1 LSQEQ
6 KGKIVLGVCSSISIY
21 KACEIVR
28 GFQREDFRVQVIMTK
43 NAARFI
49 SPLLFG
55 ALTGQEVLV
64 DFFEPENQGEI
75 SHIVLAQEASLLVVA
90 PATANI
96 IGKFASGVADDF
108 LSTFYMAARCP
119 VLVAPAMNEAMYFH
133 RQTQDNILKLKTH
146 GVRFIEPERG
156 YLACHKQG
164 WGRLASVEK
173 IVQEGLRLVRKSRS
187 LQGKK
192 ILITAGP
199 TREFL
204 DSVRFL
210 SNPSSGKMGYEL
222 ASEACRRGAEV
233 VLVSGP
239 THLFPPPQVKFIPV
253 QTAGEMAREVQKV
266 YKKSDIIIMAAAVS
280 DFKFASSFPGK
291 IKKNR
296 LSRKVEI
303 VQTEDILKN
312 VGRNKGHKIV
322 VGFAAETED
331 IASNALEKIKEKNLD
346 LIIANNILGRDIGFG
361 SDFNQVSIVY
371 PDGKIIQTEK
381 KSKLEISQIILDKI
395 EEIIGERNRK
405 NYQ

>member
-1 LSQEQ
+1 MSRDK

-28 GFQREDFRVQVIMTK
+28 GFQGQNFPVQVIMTK
-43 NAARFI
+43 NATRFI
-49 SPLLFG
+49 SPILFG
-55 ALTGQEVLV
+55 ALSGQKVLV
-64 DFFEPENQGEI
+64 DLFRPEDQAEV
-75 SHIVLAQEASLLVVA
+75 SHVVLAQEASLLAVA

-133 RQTQDNILKLKTH
+133 RQTQDNILKLKSR
-146 GVRFIEPERG
+146 GVRFIEPEKG
-156 YLACHKQG
+156 YLACGQQG

-173 IVQEGLRLVRKSRS
+173 IVQEGLS
-187 LQGKK
+187 LIKKNQSLKGKK

-222 ASEACRRGAEV
+222 AGEACRRGAEV
-233 VLVSGP
+233 VLISGP
-239 THLFPPPQVKFIPV
+239 TYLFPPPQVEFIPV
-253 QTAGEMAREVQKV
+253 QTAAEMAREVQSV
-266 YKKSDIIIMAAAVS
+266 YENSDILIMAAAVS

-291 IKKNR
+291 IKKEK
-296 LSRKVEI
+296 LTAEIEI

-312 VGRNKGHKIV
+312 IGRRKGRKIV
-322 VGFAAETED
+322 VGFAAETD
-331 IASNALEKIKEKNLD
+331 DVISKARAKIKEKNLD
-346 LIIANNILGRDIGFG
+346 LIVANNILGKDIGFG
-361 SDFNQVSIVY
+361 SDFNQVSLVY
-371 PDGKIIQTEK
+371 PDGLVIQTEK

-395 EEIIGERNRK
+395 EEIIGERHSQ

>member
-1 LSQEQ
+1 LSQGK
-6 KGKIVLGVCSSISIY
+6 KGNIVLGVCSSISIY

-28 GFQREDFRVQVIMTK
+28 GFQREDFPVQVIMTK
-43 NAARFI
+43 NASRFI

-55 ALTGQEVLV
+55 ALSGQKVLL
-64 DFFEPENQGEI
+64 DFFQPQEKQEI
-75 SHIVLAQEASLLVVA
+75 SHVALAQEASLLVVA

-96 IGKFASGVADDF
+96 IGKFASGIADDF
-108 LSTFYMAARCP
+108 LSTFYMAVSCP
-119 VLVAPAMNEAMYFH
+119 VLVAPAMNEAMYFQ
-133 RQTQDNILKLKTH
+133 RQTQDNILKLKAS
-146 GVRFIEPERG
+146 GVRFIEPEKG
-156 YLACHKQG
+156 YLACQKEG

-173 IVQEGLRLVRKSRS
+173 IVQEGLKLVRKSQS
-187 LQGKK
+187 LQGKR

-204 DSVRFL
+204 DYVRFL
-210 SNPSSGKMGYEL
+210 SNRSSGKMGYEL
-222 ASEACRRGAEV
+222 AGEAARRGAEV
-233 VLVSGP
+233 VLVAGP

-280 DFKFASSFPGK
+280 DFKFASFFPGK

-296 LSRKVEI
+296 LSRKVEL

-312 VGRNKGHKIV
+312 VGRNKGHKIM

-331 IASNALEKIKEKNLD
+331 ITSHALEKIREKNLD
-346 LIIANNILGRDIGFG
+346 LIIANNILEDGIGFE

-371 PDGKIIQTEK
+371 PDGKVIQTEK
-381 KSKLEISQIILDKI
+381 RSKLEISQIILDKI
-395 EEIIGERNRK
+395 EEIIGERS
-405 NYQ
+405 

>member
-1 LSQEQ
+1 MSQEQ

-43 NAARFI
+43 NASRFI

-55 ALTGQEVLV
+55 ALSGQKVLL
-64 DFFEPENQGEI
+64 DFFQPQEKQEI
-75 SHIVLAQEASLLVVA
+75 SHVALAQEASLLVVA

-96 IGKFASGVADDF
+96 IGKFASGIADDF
-108 LSTFYMAARCP
+108 LSTFYMAVSCP
-119 VLVAPAMNEAMYFH
+119 VLVAPAMNEAMYFQ
-133 RQTQDNILKLKTH
+133 RQTQDNILKLKAS
-146 GVRFIEPERG
+146 GVRFIEPEKG
-156 YLACHKQG
+156 YLACQKEG

-173 IVQEGLRLVRKSRS
+173 IVQEGLKLVRKSQS
-187 LQGKK
+187 LQGKR

-210 SNPSSGKMGYEL
+210 SNRSSGKMGYEL
-222 ASEACRRGAEV
+222 AGEAARRGAEV
-233 VLVSGP
+233 VLVAGP

-280 DFKFASSFPGK
+280 DFKFASFFPGK

-296 LSRKVEI
+296 LSRKVEL

-312 VGRNKGHKIV
+312 VGRNKGHKIM

-331 IASNALEKIKEKNLD
+331 ITSHALEKIREKNLD
-346 LIIANNILGRDIGFG
+346 LIIANNILEDGIGFE

-371 PDGKIIQTEK
+371 PDGKVIQTEK
-381 KSKLEISQIILDKI
+381 RSKLEISQIILDKI
-395 EEIIGERNRK
+395 EEIIGERS
-405 NYQ
+405 